1 MKKIKLLSVLS
12 VCLFSLT
19 SISAQG
25 QGQGRGQ
32 GMSSEE
38 RLKMTMDNLNES
50 IDMTDEQQE
59 KITTIFTDFYAQMD
73 ELRNSSSG
81 RPDRTKFEA
90 LRDERDK
97 KVKDILD
104 KKQYKT
110 YLKVMEEARNS
121 YRGRQGGRPQ
131 QSQSGSE

>member
-1 MKKIKLLSVLS
+1 MKKISIVTFL
-12 VCLFSLT
+12 LT
-19 SISAQG
+19 SLIGFNALSAQG
-25 QGQGRGQ
+25 PSRGQ
-32 GMSSEE
+32 HMSSEE
-38 RLKMTMDNLNES
+38 RMKMTMDNLNES
-50 IDMTDEQQE
+50 IEMTDEQQQE
-59 KITTIFTDFYAQMD
+59 ITTIFTDFYAQMD
-73 ELRNSSSG
+73 ALRNNSTG

-97 KVKDILD
+97 KVKEVLD

-131 QSQSGSE
+131 QSQPDSE